1 MTVFLRA
8 LYGPFG
14 PFVEP
19 GCIDWHFFGIREDD
33 TTGRWAV
40 RFAVKERTWKLVNF
54 PMTGWAT
61 GVEVVH
67 PDAFV
72 PDRPM
77 LHGPTYLDILKP
89 RFGKGGV
96 ALATRLAIKAA
107 R

>member
-14 PFVEP
+14 PVDENTHL
-19 GCIDWHFFGIREDD
+19 DWFFFGIREDN
-33 TTGRWAV
+33 TMGRWAV
-40 RFAVKERTWKLVNF
+40 RFNILPRTWQTVNL
-54 PMTGWAT
+54 PMARWAVS
-61 GVEVVH
+61 VEVVH

-89 RFGKGGV
+89 RIGKGGI
-96 ALATRLAIKAA
+96 ALATRLAIEAA